1 MPGRTSG
8 DLDILSKS
16 NHITLSQSLSSKA
29 TPLRTRG
36 RRLTLT
42 PTGLVCLNPAL
53 LCKHI
58 RIVII
63 SVELKP
69 TFTKR
74 SKLLA
79 MCHSNNSSPQLA
91 KILVWDRFPS
101 RASTSARL
109 CSSAPRHA
117 CSRSSSTSSS
127 SSISSSP
134 PSVSKTRSQVVPGE
148 VGSRKSGAQNTEKA
162 ATRGEGQETEGARR
176 RLHHRRLR
184 RISGQRPSIHQLLHL
199 GRADQ
204 GSTLQAAAA
213 VDGSAVAERQAL
225 ELSALRKPGA
235 WGRSA
240 LPLLGAPTFYST
252 DIKSCIFCTFSTVAC
267 LEYFLRHCRVRDRPM
282 IVASQPSAV
291 HSVIIGILNH
301 SLSV

>member
-8 DLDILSKS
+8 DLDIPSKS
-16 NHITLSQSLSSKA
+16 NRITLSRSLSSKA
-29 TPLRTRG
+29 TPLQTRG
-36 RRLTLT
+36 RGFTLT
-42 PTGLVCLNPAL
+42 PTTL

-63 SVELKP
+63 FVEPKQTLP
-69 TFTKR
+69 KR
-74 SKLLA
+74 SKLSA
-79 MCHSNNSSPQLA
+79 MCHSYNSSHQLA
-91 KILVWDRFPS
+91 TILVWDRSPS

-148 VGSRKSGAQNTEKA
+148 VGSRKSGAQNTDKA

-240 LPLLGAPTFYST
+240 LPLLGAPT
-252 DIKSCIFCTFSTVAC
+252 
-267 LEYFLRHCRVRDRPM
+267 
-282 IVASQPSAV
+282 
-291 HSVIIGILNH
+291 
-301 SLSV
+301 

>member
-1 MPGRTSG
+1 MQGRTSG
-8 DLDILSKS
+8 DLDIPSKS
-16 NHITLSQSLSSKA
+16 NRTTLSRSLSSKA
-29 TPLRTRG
+29 TPLQTRG
-36 RRLTLT
+36 RGFTLT
-42 PTGLVCLNPAL
+42 PTTL

-63 SVELKP
+63 FVEPKQTLP
-69 TFTKR
+69 KR
-74 SKLLA
+74 SKLSA
-79 MCHSNNSSPQLA
+79 MCHSYNSSHQLA
-91 KILVWDRFPS
+91 TILVWDRSPS

-134 PSVSKTRSQVVPGE
+134 PTSRQSSVSKTRSPVVPGE
-148 VGSRKSGAQNTEKA
+148 VGSRKSAAQKTEKA

-199 GRADQ
+199 GRSDQ